1 MGKVVKK
8 NQPCLNPECGSHD
21 ARQVYEDGTSFCFS
35 CHKFFPKGADEVSEE
50 DEGFEKVETTEVVKK
65 APPSLPA
72 SLRKPG
78 STKSKSLSLEEIS
91 ELATR
96 GFRER
101 KVTKEVAEFFGV
113 KVSYNSSG
121 TIDAHYYPYSGGK
134 AYKIRTLPKE
144 FTWIGKSTALF
155 GREKFN
161 GAGKRLI
168 IVEGEIDAM
177 SIAQASL
184 DKYGKIYPV
193 VALSSSVMAHKSIL
207 EDRDWVRSFG
217 EVVLCLDND
226 EAGEKATQE
235 AIKVVGV
242 DKVKIAKLPLK
253 DPNEV
258 LVQMDGNKLLQCIFD
273 AAPYVPAG
281 IVGKE
286 ALWNALETYNA
297 ATGHPYPACMAGVNT
312 KLKAKRGGEI
322 VLFISGTGSG
332 KSTLLREIGLDI
344 LETTNE
350 KIGII
355 SLEESPAETAR
366 KFAGMAIMK
375 NPAKEEIPLDELK
388 VGFDKVFGDDR
399 VVVLDHQGSMNDTS
413 IVDQL
418 EYMCLVGCKYLF
430 VDHITILTSEGV
442 DNLTGNE
449 AQDKVM
455 NDLLRL
461 VKRYPE
467 VWIGLVSH
475 LRKAPGNGK
484 SFEEGKLPSIDDIKG
499 SGSIKQISFD
509 IISFARNLT
518 AADEKERN
526 TIKMRV
532 LKSRYTGL
540 TGAVPGAQ
548 YSWDTGRLTAL
559 ENIPLDDEDFTAI

>member
-21 ARQVYEDGTSFCFS
+21 ARQIYEDGTSFCFS
-35 CHKFFPKGADEVSEE
+35 CQKFFPKGAEE
-50 DEGFEKVETTEVVKK
+50 TQEGEGSGFRKEETKVVRK
-65 APPSLPA
+65 PPPGLPS
-72 SLRKPG
+72 SLRKSVP
-78 STKSKSLSLEEIS
+78 KSLSIEEIL
-91 ELATR
+91 ELPSR

-101 KVTKEVAEFFGV
+101 KITKEVAEFFGV
-113 KVSYNSSG
+113 KVSYDSAGN
-121 TIDAHYYPYSGGK
+121 IDTHYYPYSDNK
-134 AYKIRTLPKE
+134 AWKIRALPKT
-144 FTWIGKSTALF
+144 FSWIGKSIALF
-155 GREKFN
+155 GRNKFN

-184 DKYGKIYPV
+184 EKYGKIYPV

-207 EDRDWVRSFG
+207 EDRDWVRSFA

-226 EAGEKATQE
+226 EAGEKATKE
-235 AIKVVGV
+235 AIKVIGV

-258 LVQMDGNKLLQCIFD
+258 LLAEGGNRLLQCIFD
-273 AAPYVPAG
+273 AAPYIPAG

-286 ALWNALETYNA
+286 ALWTALEAYNA

-322 VLFISGTGSG
+322 TLFISGTGSG
-332 KSTLLREIGLDI
+332 KSTLLREIALDI
-344 LETTNE
+344 LQTTE
-350 KIGII
+350 DKIGIV

-366 KFAGMAIMK
+366 KFAGMAINR
-375 NPAKEEIPLDELK
+375 NPAKEEIPLEELK
-388 VGFDKVFGDDR
+388 VGFDQVFGDDR
-399 VVVLDHQGSMNDTS
+399 VIVLDHQGSMNDTS

-418 EYMCLVGCKYLF
+418 EYMCLVGCKFLF
-430 VDHITILTSEGV
+430 VDHITIMTSEGV

-467 VWIGLVSH
+467 VWVGLVSH

-509 IISFARNLT
+509 IISFARDLT
-518 AADEKERN
+518 ASDEKVRN

-548 YSWDTGRLTAL
+548 YSWDTGRLTAM
-559 ENIPLDDEDFTAI
+559 ESIPLDDEDFTAI

>member
-21 ARQVYEDGTSFCFS
+21 ARQIYEDGTSFCFS
-35 CHKFFPKGADEVSEE
+35 CQKFFPKGAEE
-50 DEGFEKVETTEVVKK
+50 TQEEEGSGFKKEETKVVRK
-65 APPSLPA
+65 PPPGLPS
-72 SLRKPG
+72 SLRKSIP
-78 STKSKSLSLEEIS
+78 KSLSIEEIL
-91 ELATR
+91 ELPSR

-101 KVTKEVAEFFGV
+101 KITKEVAEFFSV
-113 KVSYNSSG
+113 KVSYDSAGN
-121 TIDAHYYPYSGGK
+121 IDTHYYPYSNSK
-134 AYKIRTLPKE
+134 AWKIRALPKT
-144 FTWIGKSTALF
+144 FSWIGKSIELF
-155 GREKFN
+155 GRDKFN

-184 DKYGKIYPV
+184 EKYGKIYPV

-207 EDRDWVRSFG
+207 EDRDWVRSFA

-226 EAGEKATQE
+226 EAGEKATKE
-235 AIKVVGV
+235 AIKVIGV

-258 LVQMDGNKLLQCIFD
+258 LLAEGGNRLLQCIFD
-273 AAPYVPAG
+273 AAPYIPAG

-286 ALWNALETYNA
+286 ALWTALEAYNA

-322 VLFISGTGSG
+322 TLFISGTGSG
-332 KSTLLREIGLDI
+332 KSTLLREIALDI
-344 LETTNE
+344 LQTTE
-350 KIGII
+350 DKIGIV

-366 KFAGMAIMK
+366 KFAGMAINR
-375 NPAKEEIPLDELK
+375 NPAKEEIPLEELK
-388 VGFDKVFGDDR
+388 VGFDQVFGDDR
-399 VVVLDHQGSMNDTS
+399 VIVLDHQGSMNDTS

-418 EYMCLVGCKYLF
+418 EYMCLVGCKFLF
-430 VDHITILTSEGV
+430 VDHITIMTSEGV

-467 VWIGLVSH
+467 VWVGLVSH

-509 IISFARNLT
+509 IISFARDLT
-518 AADEKERN
+518 ASDEKVRN

-548 YSWDTGRLTAL
+548 YSWDTGRLTAM
-559 ENIPLDDEDFTAI
+559 EDIPLDDEDFTAI

>member
-21 ARQVYEDGTSFCFS
+21 ARQIYEDGTSFCFS
-35 CHKFFPKGADEVSEE
+35 CQKFFPKGAEE
-50 DEGFEKVETTEVVKK
+50 TQEEEGSGFEKEETKVVRK
-65 APPSLPA
+65 PPPGLPS
-72 SLRKPG
+72 SLRKSVP
-78 STKSKSLSLEEIS
+78 KSLSIEEIL
-91 ELATR
+91 ELPSR

-101 KVTKEVAEFFGV
+101 KITKEVAEFFGV
-113 KVSYNSSG
+113 KVSYDSAGN
-121 TIDAHYYPYSGGK
+121 IDTHYYPYSYSK
-134 AYKIRTLPKE
+134 AWKIRALPKT
-144 FTWIGKSTALF
+144 FSWIGKSIALF
-155 GREKFN
+155 GRDKFN

-184 DKYGKIYPV
+184 EKYGKIYPV

-207 EDRDWVRSFG
+207 EDRDWVRSFA

-235 AIKVVGV
+235 AIKVIGV

-258 LVQMDGNKLLQCIFD
+258 LLADGGNRLLQCIFD
-273 AAPYVPAG
+273 AAPYIPAG

-286 ALWNALETYNA
+286 ALWTALETYNA
-297 ATGHPYPACMAGVNT
+297 ATGHPYPACMAGVNA

-322 VLFISGTGSG
+322 TLFISGTGSG
-332 KSTLLREIGLDI
+332 KSTLLREIALDI
-344 LETTNE
+344 LQTTE
-350 KIGII
+350 DKIGIV

-366 KFAGMAIMK
+366 KFAGMAINR
-375 NPAKEEIPLDELK
+375 NPAKEEIPLEELK
-388 VGFDKVFGDDR
+388 VGFDQVFGDDR
-399 VVVLDHQGSMNDTS
+399 VIVLDHQGSMNDTS

-418 EYMCLVGCKYLF
+418 EYMCLVGCKFLF
-430 VDHITILTSEGV
+430 VDHITIMTSEGV

-467 VWIGLVSH
+467 VWVGLVSH

-509 IISFARNLT
+509 IISFARDLT
-518 AADEKERN
+518 ASDEKVRN

-548 YSWDTGRLTAL
+548 YSWDTGRLTAM
-559 ENIPLDDEDFTAI
+559 ENIQLDDEDFTAI

>member
-21 ARQVYEDGTSFCFS
+21 ARQIYEDGTSFCFS
-35 CHKFFPKGADEVSEE
+35 CQKFFPKGAEE
-50 DEGFEKVETTEVVKK
+50 AQEEEGSGFEKEETKVARK
-65 APPSLPA
+65 PLPSLPS
-72 SLRKPG
+72 SLRKSVP
-78 STKSKSLSLEEIS
+78 KSLSIEEIL
-91 ELATR
+91 ELPSR

-101 KVTKEVAEFFGV
+101 KITKEVAEFFGV
-113 KVSYNSSG
+113 KVSYDSAGN
-121 TIDAHYYPYSGGK
+121 IDTHYYPYSDSK
-134 AYKIRTLPKE
+134 AWKIRALPKT
-144 FTWIGKSTALF
+144 FSWIGKSIALF
-155 GREKFN
+155 GRDKFN

-184 DKYGKIYPV
+184 EKYGKIYPV

-207 EDRDWVRSFG
+207 EDRDWVRSFA

-235 AIKVVGV
+235 AIKVIGV

-258 LVQMDGNKLLQCIFD
+258 LLAEGGNRLLQCIFD
-273 AAPYVPAG
+273 AAPYIPAG

-286 ALWNALETYNA
+286 ALWTALETYNA
-297 ATGHPYPACMAGVNT
+297 ATGHPYPACMAGVNA

-322 VLFISGTGSG
+322 TLFISGTGSG
-332 KSTLLREIGLDI
+332 KSTLLREIALDI
-344 LETTNE
+344 LQTTE
-350 KIGII
+350 DKIGIV

-366 KFAGMAIMK
+366 KFAGMAINR
-375 NPAKEEIPLDELK
+375 NPAKEEIPLEELK
-388 VGFDKVFGDDR
+388 VGFDQVFGDDR
-399 VVVLDHQGSMNDTS
+399 VIVLDHQGSMNDTS

-418 EYMCLVGCKYLF
+418 EYMCLVGCKFLF
-430 VDHITILTSEGV
+430 VDHITIMTSEGV

-467 VWIGLVSH
+467 VWVGLVSH

-509 IISFARNLT
+509 IISFARDLT
-518 AADEKERN
+518 ASDEKVRN

-548 YSWDTGRLTAL
+548 YSWDTGRLTAM